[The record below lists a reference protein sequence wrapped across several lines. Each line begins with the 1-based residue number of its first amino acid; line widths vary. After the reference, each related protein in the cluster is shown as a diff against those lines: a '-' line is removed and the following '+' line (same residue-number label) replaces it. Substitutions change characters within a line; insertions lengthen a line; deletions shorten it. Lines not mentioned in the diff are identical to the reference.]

1 MDNTHSLSSILYPFI
16 HSKRILFVG
25 GGSIGHI
32 APALAVWEECKTLI
46 PNSSAHF
53 VCSPRPGDAQFL
65 QENDLEFS
73 ILNAPRV
80 SLTFPITFLRA
91 VREAKKILETQKPD
105 IIFSKGGY
113 VSLPLCFA
121 AKKKHIPIVLHES
134 DSVSGNANR
143 IVARWADQICTGFP
157 SNFHHTGNPFR
168 AEMLYGSKEEALNI
182 VGFDGTRPILLITG
196 GSQGAQVINDAVA
209 AQLDDLL
216 LRCDIIHIT
225 GRGKYNSALPSTAHY
240 YQTEFAHEELAHFYA
255 AADLAISRAGAGS
268 ITELAANSIPSIFI
282 PLRGVGH
289 DHQYK
294 NAQVAAEN
302 GCIHLEQSDLTKKLL
317 RTVHSLIEDGAKRNS
332 MREIFHDVC
341 KPDAALQIAKI
352 IAQTLDSCGGDQ

>member
-1 MDNTHSLSSILYPFI
+1 L
-16 HSKRILFVG
+16 KILFVG

-32 APALAVWEECKTLI
+32 APALAVWEALRGYLPAGEEKM
-46 PNSSAHF
+46 SAHF
-53 VCSPRPGDAQFL
+53 VCSTRPGDAQFL

-134 DSVSGNANR
+134 DSVSGHANK
-143 IVARWADQICTGFP
+143 IVGKWATYICTGFP
-157 SNFHHTGNPFR
+157 NHESRITNHHFTGNPLR
-168 AEMLYGSKEEALNI
+168 KDITKGSKEEALNI
-182 VGFDGTRPILLITG
+182 VGFDGTKPILLVIG
-196 GSQGAQVINDAVA
+196 GSQGSKAINEAISN
-209 AQLDDLL
+209 QLEDLL

-225 GRGKYNSALPSTAHY
+225 GRGKSQLSTLNSQLSSHY
-240 YQTEFAHEELAHFYA
+240 FQTEFAFTELPHFYA

-268 ITELAANSIPSIFI
+268 IAELAANSIPSIFI

-317 RTVHSLIEDGAKRNS
+317 RTVHSLIEDSAKRNS
-332 MREIFHDVC
+332 MSEIFHDLC